1 MNIDMQAVHETM
13 QPKIR
18 KRWAR
23 LFRAAY
29 LTITIVGVVGV
40 IAVTVP
46 NLHRFFEGV
55 FWFCFSFAALFFT
68 AEYAA
73 RLYVAPFEPGRELN
87 PHWQTRVIYARSTM
101 GMIDLIAVLPAAG
114 IVILGAHSSGAY
126 LFGILWI
133 LKLLRYTPGWS
144 TLLRVFQQ
152 AWEPLLSV
160 FVAFIIVLLSAGTLL
175 HALEQDVQPDKFG
188 SIPDALWWAI
198 VTLTTTGYG
207 DVTPVT
213 SLGRMISGVV
223 MVCGI
228 GVFALWAGILA
239 NAFAGEVRRRSFLRT
254 WDMLTKVPLFQNLS
268 AETIADISRV
278 LKHRDV
284 SDGSAVFYRG
294 DRGDCM
300 YFIVYG
306 EIEVQMPTA
315 PLVLS
320 AGEFFG
326 EMSLITGAC
335 RSATTRATKETLLL
349 ALDIADFRDI
359 ASRRPDLSLAVHEEA
374 RRRMGQGQAESGE
387 GGT

>member
-1 MNIDMQAVHETM
+1 MQIVYETM

-18 KRWAR
+18 KHWAR

-29 LTITIVGVVGV
+29 LALAIIGVVSV
-40 IAVTVP
+40 VAETVP
-46 NLHRFFEGV
+46 HLHRFLEGV
-55 FWFCFSFAALFFT
+55 FWICFATAALFFT
-68 AEYAA
+68 AEYAL
-73 RLYVAPFEPGRELN
+73 RLYVAPFEPGREQN
-87 PHWQTRVIYARSTM
+87 PHWQTRLIYARSVM
-101 GMIDLIAVLPAAG
+101 GLIDLAAVLPVAA
-114 IVILGAHSSGAY
+114 IVIVGTHSHGAY
-126 LFGILWI
+126 LFGVLWV
-133 LKLLRYTPGWS
+133 LKPLRYTPGWN
-144 TLLRVFQQ
+144 TILRVFHQ
-152 AWEPLLSV
+152 AWEPLFSV
-160 FVAFIIVLLSAGTLL
+160 FIAFIIVLLSAGTLL
-175 HALEQDVQPDKFG
+175 HALEWDVQPDKFG

-213 SLGRMISGVV
+213 PLGRMIGGAV

-228 GVFALWAGILA
+228 GVFAMWAGILA

-254 WDMLTKVPLFQNLS
+254 WDMLTKVPLFQNLA

-284 SDGSAVFYRG
+284 SAGSVIFYRG

-306 EIEVQMPTA
+306 EIEVQMPQA
-315 PLVLS
+315 PLVLG

-326 EMSLITGAC
+326 EMSLISGAP

-359 ASRRPDLSLAVHEEA
+359 VSRRPDLSRAVHEEA
-374 RRRMGQGQAESGE
+374 RRRMGQGQGE
-387 GGT
+387 NEETGA